1 VLINKEKVFI
11 FKWPDYSRIYKDV
24 SPLIIINTIEHK
36 VWQIVNFLYL
46 KPLLLLV
53 VKMLKEQLNKG
64 VLEYFKGLY
73 KNP

>member
-1 VLINKEKVFI
+1 LAKQILLKEV

-24 SPLIIINTIEHK
+24 LPLIIINTIEHK

-73 KNP
+73 KNL